1 MCKNVA
7 KDQLTNDIFKL
18 KQKHTIRTT
27 AKSKNKQTDK
37 NELLLHLFSRNERRK
52 TKKKCTHTQN
62 DENIVCHSCSHDS
75 NAVGNIFAI
84 FSYSCCFHFY
94 GQQYLFSTVW
104 FPLVQLP
111 STVFDRNK
119 INNHRMND
127 THLTWTTVVDNSFDM
142 ELVTGNYFSFFFLS
156 FSLFRTNTFEF
167 KQLENE
173 ILIQLKSFWMT
184 KFRWTKRPWE
194 YMCDKCLFVGLIF
207 IFCIK
212 FVLFSYSEFIHVAV
226 DLKKIAFDVLQ
237 TSYFMCSTS
246 DIL

>member
-1 MCKNVA
+1 MCSRFQKKKYYGKMCKNVA

-37 NELLLHLFSRNERRK
+37 NELLLHLYSRNERRK
-52 TKKKCTHTQN
+52 TKKCTHTQN

-75 NAVGNIFAI
+75 NAVENIFAI

-94 GQQYLFSTVW
+94 GQQYLFSTVC
-104 FPLVQLP
+104 FPLAQLP

-156 FSLFRTNTFEF
+156 HSFEP
-167 KQLENE
+167 
-173 ILIQLKSFWMT
+173 ILLSSSSWKSKSWFN
-184 KFRWTKRPWE
+184 
-194 YMCDKCLFVGLIF
+194 
-207 IFCIK
+207 
-212 FVLFSYSEFIHVAV
+212 
-226 DLKKIAFDVLQ
+226 
-237 TSYFMCSTS
+237 
-246 DIL
+246 